1 MKFKIFL
8 ILLLAQGLCYSQN
21 SGSISGRV
29 IDNETGFALEGAT
42 IIIDQ
47 TNYSTITDRD
57 GFFQIK
63 NIPTSSYNITASF
76 IGFSSLTKYNIVI
89 KSAGNQPIEYLLNPS
104 SQLLEEVIVSQS
116 PFRTSIETPL
126 STQTFSAV
134 EIETYPG
141 GNNDITKVI
150 QSLPGISPSIG
161 GFRNDIIIRGG
172 GPNETV
178 YYIDGIEIPN
188 INHFSTQGSSG
199 GPVGLVNVS
208 FIKDVTLST
217 SAFGAE
223 YDNALSG
230 VLSFD
235 QKDANIDGISGNFRL
250 GSSEA
255 GITFEGPV
263 SIINNKETSFIF
275 SVRRSYLQFLFK
287 AFGFSFLP
295 DYWDYQMK
303 IRHKIDDYNYI
314 NIIGIGSID
323 KLTVN
328 EPEEFDF
335 ENQSTIEQIPVI
347 KQNSRTFGISW
358 KRTFKN
364 KSGYFTA
371 SLSNNRLENN
381 FKRFKNNVQEIDPVY
396 SNVSVEDE
404 TKLRLISTHN
414 LNNYKIS
421 YGANLQ
427 SSKYSNNTLFRYYNI
442 DYNTKVDFFKYGFF
456 LKSSKNFFKDRLGV
470 SFGVRFDQDS
480 FTSESS
486 LLENTSP
493 RLALSYILSRDNR
506 WKLNFTMG
514 RYFKIPTYTSLGF
527 KNLSNQYVNKSS
539 KYTRSDHLVSGIEFN
554 SSPSSRFTFEAFY
567 KIYDNYPVSVID
579 GVSLANKGA
588 DFEVLGNEEILTN
601 GKGKAY
607 GLEFLYQQKL
617 SNNFYGIFSYTFFYS
632 KFSGLDDKFLPSVW
646 DNRHLLSFTGGYK
659 LKKNW
664 ELSAK
669 FRYNYKTPYPPV
681 NLSASAKA
689 YPEIIFDYSQL
700 GNYYLDDFGKLDI
713 RIDKRWN
720 YKVTSLKLY
729 FEIEN
734 ILLDEIPRPPEYGI
748 QRDGN
753 GEIINPL
760 NLTEVISERSRS
772 LIPGIGI
779 VFDF

>member
-1 MKFKIFL
+1 
-8 ILLLAQGLCYSQN
+8 
-21 SGSISGRV
+21 
-29 IDNETGFALEGAT
+29 
-42 IIIDQ
+42 
-47 TNYSTITDRD
+47 
-57 GFFQIK
+57 
-63 NIPTSSYNITASF
+63 
-76 IGFSSLTKYNIVI
+76 
-89 KSAGNQPIEYLLNPS
+89 
-104 SQLLEEVIVSQS
+104 
-116 PFRTSIETPL
+116 
-126 STQTFSAV
+126 
-134 EIETYPG
+134 
-141 GNNDITKVI
+141 
-150 QSLPGISPSIG
+150 
-161 GFRNDIIIRGG
+161 
-172 GPNETV
+172 
-178 YYIDGIEIPN
+178 
-188 INHFSTQGSSG
+188 
-199 GPVGLVNVS
+199 
-208 FIKDVTLST
+208 
-217 SAFGAE
+217 
-223 YDNALSG
+223 
-230 VLSFD
+230 
-235 QKDANIDGISGNFRL
+235 
-250 GSSEA
+250 
-255 GITFEGPV
+255 
-263 SIINNKETSFIF
+263 
-275 SVRRSYLQFLFK
+275 
-287 AFGFSFLP
+287 
-295 DYWDYQMK
+295 
-303 IRHKIDDYNYI
+303 
-314 NIIGIGSID
+314 
-323 KLTVN
+323 
-328 EPEEFDF
+328 
-335 ENQSTIEQIPVI
+335 
-347 KQNSRTFGISW
+347 
-358 KRTFKN
+358 
-364 KSGYFTA
+364 
-371 SLSNNRLENN
+371 
-381 FKRFKNNVQEIDPVY
+381 
-396 SNVSVEDE
+396 
-404 TKLRLISTHN
+404 
-414 LNNYKIS
+414 
-421 YGANLQ
+421 
-427 SSKYSNNTLFRYYNI
+427 
-442 DYNTKVDFFKYGFF
+442 
-456 LKSSKNFFKDRLGV
+456 
-470 SFGVRFDQDS
+470 
-480 FTSESS
+480 
-486 LLENTSP
+486 
-493 RLALSYILSRDNR
+493 
-506 WKLNFTMG
+506 MG

-527 KNLSNQYVNKSS
+527 RNLSNQYVNKAS

-632 KFSGLDDKFLPSVW
+632 KFSGLDSKFLPSVW